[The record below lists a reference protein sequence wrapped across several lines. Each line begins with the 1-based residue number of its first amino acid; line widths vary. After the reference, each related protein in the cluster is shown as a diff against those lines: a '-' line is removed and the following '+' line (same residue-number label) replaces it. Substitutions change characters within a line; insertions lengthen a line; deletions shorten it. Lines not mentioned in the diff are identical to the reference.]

1 MRLRVLH
8 RERNWESPRK
18 EGILSATRE
27 GTEMSPGPGGTKQTR
42 GKKKGGVGT
51 VTSAVFYLL
60 LSVSLIC
67 FFGQAVV
74 GAWLFEQ

>member
-1 MRLRVLH
+1 
-8 RERNWESPRK
+8 
-18 EGILSATRE
+18 
-27 GTEMSPGPGGTKQTR
+27 MSPGPGGTKQTR

-51 VTSAVFYLL
+51 VTAAVFYLL
-60 LSVSLIC
+60 LSVSLTC